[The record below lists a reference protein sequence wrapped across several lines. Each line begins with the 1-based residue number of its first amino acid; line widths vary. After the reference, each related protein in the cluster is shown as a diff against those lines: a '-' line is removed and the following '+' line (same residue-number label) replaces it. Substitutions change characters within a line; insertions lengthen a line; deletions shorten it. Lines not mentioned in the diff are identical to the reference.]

1 MFCRSLFAIL
11 YFFFWPLCCLFFF
24 FFFFDI
30 RILITPLIHFGGKK
44 IHVFPLTLPVII
56 FSTSPK
62 EEFEDTKGVIR
73 IRISKKKK
81 KKNRQHNRQKKKYKY
96 SGCDSDA
103 TSNKI
108 VAMEKRYY
116 CEIIAF
122 FVASLSSFLVC
133 VAW

>member
-1 MFCRSLFAIL
+1 M
-11 YFFFWPLCCLFFF
+11 YFF
-24 FFFFDI
+24 
-30 RILITPLIHFGGKK
+30 
-44 IHVFPLTLPVII
+44 
-56 FSTSPK
+56 SPK
-62 EEFEDTKGVIR
+62 VYFDLVR
-73 IRISKKKK
+73 IKVDL
-81 KKNRQHNRQKKKYKY
+81 Y

-133 VAW
+133 VSW